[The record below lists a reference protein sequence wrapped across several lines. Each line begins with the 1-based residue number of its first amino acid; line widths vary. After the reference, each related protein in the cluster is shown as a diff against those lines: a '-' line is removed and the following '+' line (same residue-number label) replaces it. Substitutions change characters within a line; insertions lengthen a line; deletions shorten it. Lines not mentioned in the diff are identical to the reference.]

1 MNPDAGTIVAAC
13 QAIILQ
19 IFMRKTSIALLV
31 SLLLTVPMGA
41 QGFLKGKILCFDAEK
56 GVAER
61 GGTSF
66 TLALP
71 GGLSSSSTLSLLS
84 VERALEKAADD
95 DEIAMVFLRPDQ
107 LSASQAIREELRSS
121 LERFAA
127 KGKPVVCYG
136 ISFSTASYYLGS
148 VGDRVFLHPG
158 SEGNLTGPSSTQ
170 LYYKDLLDSLGIRVQ
185 LIRHGSYKSAGE
197 PYVRSE
203 MSPENRQQYEVLLGS
218 IWAPMVEEMAAS
230 RGIAADSLRNW
241 VATLQL
247 ATSQDWLDK
256 GLVDG
261 LKYRDEMEDYLC
273 HLFGKTDPAD
283 LKKVSMSDYVKSLKK
298 KGSSKVAVL
307 YAEGDIV
314 RSGSGIAGEKFAR
327 QIAKVRAD
335 SSVKAVV
342 LRVNSPGGEVV
353 AADMIRREIE
363 LLRKDKPVVASYGA
377 YAASGGYLISVG
389 ADRIFVD
396 NATLTGSIGVFGQV
410 ISFGDALK
418 KKLHINPFTVGT
430 HEHSDMSSGVRP
442 LDEKELAWYQ
452 GTIDGIYDDFVQ
464 VVCDGRGMERAAVDS
479 LAQGRVWSGA
489 DALKIGLA
497 DERGILLDAVHAAAE
512 RAGLKKYRI
521 VAYPEKK
528 NLMDELLSQDKEKES
543 PLVRIREILPS
554 GYSTIARMPYIEIDK
569 P

>member
-1 MNPDAGTIVAAC
+1 
-13 QAIILQ
+13 
-19 IFMRKTSIALLV
+19 MRKTSIAWLL
-31 SLLLTVPMGA
+31 SLLLCQSLGA
-41 QGFLKGKILCFDAEK
+41 QGFLKGKILYFDAGK
-56 GVAER
+56 GLAER
-61 GGTSF
+61 GGTRF
-66 TLALP
+66 TLSLP
-71 GGLSSSSTLSLLS
+71 GGLSSGSTLSLLS
-84 VERALEKAADD
+84 VERALEKAAEDD
-95 DEIAMVFLRPDQ
+95 DIAMVFLRPDQ
-107 LSASQAIREELRSS
+107 ISTDMAIREELRSS

-127 KGKPVVCYG
+127 KGKPVVSYG

-148 VGDRVFLHPG
+148 VGDRVFMHPG
-158 SEGNLTGPSSTQ
+158 SEGNLTGPSTTQ
-170 LYYKDLLDSLGIRVQ
+170 LYYKDLLDSLGVRVQ

-197 PYVRSE
+197 PFVRSE
-203 MSPENRQQYEVLLGS
+203 MSPENRHQYEALLGS

-230 RGIAADSLRNW
+230 RGIEADSLRNW
-241 VATLQL
+241 VTTLRL
-247 ATSQDWLDK
+247 ATSRDWLEK

-298 KGSSKVAVL
+298 KGSGKVAVL

-327 QIAKVRAD
+327 EIAKVRAD

-389 ADRIFVD
+389 TDRVFVD

-410 ISFGDALK
+410 ISYGEALK

-430 HEHSDMSSGVRP
+430 HEHSDMASGVRP

-464 VVCDGRGMERAAVDS
+464 VVCDGRRMEKASVDS
-479 LAQGRVWSGA
+479 LAQGRVWSGR

-497 DERGILLDAVHAAAE
+497 DERGTLLDAVQYAAG

-528 NLMDELLSQDKEKES
+528 NLLDELLSSEKEKDH

-554 GYSTIARMPYIEIDK
+554 GFSTIARMPYIELDK
-569 P
+569 Q

>member
-1 MNPDAGTIVAAC
+1 
-13 QAIILQ
+13 
-19 IFMRKTSIALLV
+19 MRKTSIALLV
-31 SLLLTVPMGA
+31 SLLLSVPMGA
-41 QGFLKGKILCFDAEK
+41 QGFLKGKILFFDAGK

-61 GGTSF
+61 GGTSY
-66 TLALP
+66 TLSLP
-71 GGLSSSSTLSLLS
+71 GGLSSGSTLSLLS
-84 VERALEKAADD
+84 VERALEKAAED

-107 LSASQAIREELRSS
+107 LSAELAVREELRTS

-127 KGKPVVCYG
+127 KGKPIVCYG

-148 VGDRVFLHPG
+148 VGDRVFMHPG
-158 SEGNLTGPSSTQ
+158 SEGNLTGPSTTQ
-170 LYYKDLLDSLGIRVQ
+170 LYYKDLLDSLGVRVQ
-185 LIRHGSYKSAGE
+185 LVRHGSYKSAGE
-197 PYVRSE
+197 PFVRSE
-203 MSPENRQQYEVLLGS
+203 MSPENRQQYEALLGS
-218 IWAPMVEEMAAS
+218 IWAPMVEEMSAS
-230 RGIAADSLRNW
+230 RGIEADSLRNW
-241 VATLQL
+241 VTTLQL
-247 ATSQDWLDK
+247 ATSRDWLDK

-273 HLFGKTDPAD
+273 HLFGKSDPAD

-298 KGSSKVAVL
+298 KGSGKVAVL

-353 AADMIRREIE
+353 AADMIRREIQ

-389 ADRIFVD
+389 TDRIFVD

-430 HEHSDMSSGVRP
+430 HEHSDMASGVRP

-464 VVCDGRGMERAAVDS
+464 VVCDGRGMEKASVES
-479 LAQGRVWSGA
+479 LAQGRVWAGG

-497 DERGILLDAVHAAAE
+497 DERGTLLDAVRYAAD

-528 NLMDELLSQDKEKES
+528 NLLDELLSSEKETDH
-543 PLVRIREILPS
+543 PLVRIREILPA
-554 GYSTIARMPYIEIDK
+554 GFSTIARMPYLELDK
-569 P
+569 Q